1 MPEKQP
7 PDPRVAGAAELLFT
21 LQKFKPGQ
29 ELTVAWCMVK
39 VGFDEA
45 TSKNRSKQM
54 QVRRA
59 LKDLKE
65 GKKENQP
72 PSVIIATTAGS
83 TGGIMSPLSVSSNK
97 STQEVDAIVEEAAST
112 VASGGE
118 MNQPEKPSSRSVT
131 RSVKSLIDKSGK
143 KITARKTSHQA
154 QVARGNKKVENDIE
168 KHAFKVA
175 TLTLS
180 KERKKTDGLNSV
192 QICTAVNET
201 FGTTLQP
208 KRIRNS
214 VNAGKIGVSPVRRGP
229 KGYIPDFDFKLFA
242 TAMETYT
249 IIRQI
254 GRTGC
259 PNRQELKKTVNAVAN
274 SKEGTPTRSQDDTLI
289 NRLLNE
295 MPVDIMTTGKANKA
309 EERRVAWTT
318 YSNLNTWFD
327 SWARHLVE
335 FETARPVT
343 PEDVDNE
350 GELFFFLGQKD
361 RIINL
366 DETNIELDGSGKNS
380 GGRPSIQFYHRKFGK
395 PGKGVSKAGAG
406 VTMIGGGSA
415 AGDPTPPHFQFKSMA
430 KSEETK
436 RFSDNILKD
445 FKQTIGK
452 FGHSERQHFDP
463 TIGANERGGMDAVEF
478 SKYLLGLVKT
488 LYPDVSDLPHRRVI
502 VKCDSGPG
510 RENLEM
516 LAQLRVLGVYLF
528 PSVPNSSSVTQEMD
542 QLYSLFKSIVR
553 RNLEILFDA
562 RLRASKSSVGRED
575 VGLLV
580 FGGVWTSN
588 DGSVEVELEN
598 AFERSFS
605 TEKVRHAW
613 EVVGAVPLTRACLN
627 DSKVR
632 HEIFIA
638 QDGTVSSEGD
648 PLSVLYDDL
657 QQANNMVVTQL
668 FELGYNKADLFAAK
682 VVRRQEAVVAAR
694 VTEDYS
700 QEQIEAL
707 AAAKTHGDIFLA
719 TNGTHLTKKAWFQAA
734 VLRTV
739 DAQVKALQDRC
750 SNSTGTSERTE
761 AALAILEQEKG
772 DNEYKTPELETLL
785 KWKLG
790 LKSLPEDLR
799 LKPQRLAKWKE
810 LKTTAAIIP
819 EEFDWTP
826 DDQAELERLQS
837 RKIEIKDT
845 ELGRQTEL
853 TKTQF
858 KNFFE
863 ALSPEDKNKILADL
877 GSLIADSDEESD
889 EA

>member
-1 MPEKQP
+1 
-7 PDPRVAGAAELLFT
+7 
-21 LQKFKPGQ
+21 
-29 ELTVAWCMVK
+29 
-39 VGFDEA
+39 
-45 TSKNRSKQM
+45 
-54 QVRRA
+54 
-59 LKDLKE
+59 
-65 GKKENQP
+65 
-72 PSVIIATTAGS
+72 
-83 TGGIMSPLSVSSNK
+83 
-97 STQEVDAIVEEAAST
+97 
-112 VASGGE
+112 
-118 MNQPEKPSSRSVT
+118 
-131 RSVKSLIDKSGK
+131 
-143 KITARKTSHQA
+143 
-154 QVARGNKKVENDIE
+154 
-168 KHAFKVA
+168 
-175 TLTLS
+175 
-180 KERKKTDGLNSV
+180 
-192 QICTAVNET
+192 
-201 FGTTLQP
+201 
-208 KRIRNS
+208 
-214 VNAGKIGVSPVRRGP
+214 
-229 KGYIPDFDFKLFA
+229 
-242 TAMETYT
+242 
-249 IIRQI
+249 
-254 GRTGC
+254 
-259 PNRQELKKTVNAVAN
+259 
-274 SKEGTPTRSQDDTLI
+274 
-289 NRLLNE
+289 
-295 MPVDIMTTGKANKA
+295 
-309 EERRVAWTT
+309 
-318 YSNLNTWFD
+318 
-327 SWARHLVE
+327 
-335 FETARPVT
+335 
-343 PEDVDNE
+343 
-350 GELFFFLGQKD
+350 
-361 RIINL
+361 
-366 DETNIELDGSGKNS
+366 
-380 GGRPSIQFYHRKFGK
+380 
-395 PGKGVSKAGAG
+395 
-406 VTMIGGGSA
+406 MIGGGSA

-436 RFSDNILKD
+436 KFSDNILKD

-853 TKTQF
+853 MKTQF